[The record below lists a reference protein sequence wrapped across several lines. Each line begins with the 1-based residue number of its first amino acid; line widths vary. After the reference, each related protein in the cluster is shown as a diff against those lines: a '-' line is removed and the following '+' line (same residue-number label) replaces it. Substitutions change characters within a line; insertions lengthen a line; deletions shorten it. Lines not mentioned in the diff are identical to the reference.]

1 MKLESVG
8 TSSRR
13 CLPSTTWMRPRSG
26 NMYILEFPNKK
37 EEEVATSRPESP
49 ASKFASPAPSNLIIK
64 FARILTAEKEEQRL
78 SQENETNLAKQK
90 RTEQA
95 SKLAAAKANK
105 IMSPVISVKKVLM
118 STMALTKSTPS
129 PANRVSVTG
138 GNKLW

>member
-1 MKLESVG
+1 MEVHLG
-8 TSSRR
+8 AAQ
-13 CLPSTTWMRPRSG
+13 
-26 NMYILEFPNKK
+26 PNKK
-37 EEEVATSRPESP
+37 EEEEAASRPESP
-49 ASKFASPAPSNLIIK
+49 ATKIASSAPSNLIIK

-118 STMALTKSTPS
+118 TTMALTKNNPITAISS
-129 PANRVSVTG
+129 EQGLSYRRQ
-138 GNKLW
+138 

>member
-1 MKLESVG
+1 MYPATKI
-8 TSSRR
+8 TSS
-13 CLPSTTWMRPRSG
+13 
-26 NMYILEFPNKK
+26 
-37 EEEVATSRPESP
+37 AQ
-49 ASKFASPAPSNLIIK
+49 SNLTTK
-64 FARILTAEKEEQRL
+64 YARILSEEEQEEQRL
-78 SQENETNLAKQK
+78 SQEKEANLAKQK